1 MFGWSSVRRCSN
13 SRCRAATAA
22 TSCIRS
28 SRRIF
33 SATKQPRSRSCA
45 SQTSPLPPV
54 PRRRTRTNLADSS
67 CPLSSMMRCVVSK
80 EAGGALPAAVRCGGR
95 SRRSRCRR
103 LRLDRQTGLVLV
115 EFLQQSPPLVVLLF
129 GCTLEL
135 QSAPFDLDDHR
146 LDFGL
151 EGFPE
156 LLQGFGVHLHFRAL
170 VEAALDCIRAAKNRA
185 GGCR

>member
-1 MFGWSSVRRCSN
+1 MFGWSSVRTCSD
-13 SRCRAATAA
+13 SRCRAAMAA

-80 EAGGALPAAVRCGGR
+80 EIGGALPAAVRGGGR
-95 SRRSRCRR
+95 SRRSRCR
-103 LRLDRQTGLVLV
+103 RLDRQTGLVLV

-129 GCTLEL
+129 GRAFEL

-146 LDFGL
+146 LDLGL

-156 LLQGFGVHLHFRAL
+156 LLQRVGVHLHFRAL
-170 VEAALDCIRAAKNRA
+170 VEAAL
-185 GGCR
+185 